1 MSEKQLKLFV
11 NYRQADNADFVQHMR
26 TWFMIR
32 YGRENVFMDF
42 DTIPEFARFEDF
54 IREKVREADAVV
66 AVIGPQWLKLMQDKT
81 AAGKPDYVRIELE
94 EALKHGKV
102 IAPICI
108 KDASVPDETLIPPTL
123 RPIFERNIAQ
133 LRDGSDILER
143 IDRITHSLE
152 TQIAAQGLAR
162 VVIEPTT
169 EADPKADTF
178 IGVYDAFDYF
188 LEAEQSHDWPKALGW
203 IAKIREMGVNVPVDL
218 GQREA
223 RILETLRVEEE
234 KRRRREM
241 ADYLYG
247 FARRMKKRG
256 LPAEEIWD
264 VLVQVWQVEPDYDP
278 DGLGGKMVAQV
289 APPPKIDF
297 SKAVRDVIGGPFEW
311 MDIPGGVVVLEYG
324 EWKDN
329 KWVVKNTQNFTI
341 PDFAIAKYP
350 VTNKQY
356 QAFIA
361 AKDGYN
367 NAKWWD
373 YSEFA
378 QAWRDE
384 HKTPADTT
392 FAGDD
397 LPRTDVC
404 WYDAMAFCHW
414 LAQRTQQKITLPT
427 DQQWQRAAIGD
438 TGWQYPWGNE
448 PPDKD
453 RCNFAQNVGQ
463 TTPVTQYPK
472 GTSPYGVMDM
482 SGNVWEWCLTEW
494 GTDSINTNTNLP
506 RVVRGGSW
514 WYDYSVVLRAAYR
527 SWYYPGRFSFSQGF
541 RLARSL

>member
-11 NYRQADNADFVQHMR
+11 NYRRADNADFVQHMR

-66 AVIGPQWLKLMQDKT
+66 AVIGPQWLKLMQDKA

-108 KDASVPDETLIPPTL
+108 KDASVPDETLIPPSL
-123 RPIFERNIAQ
+123 RPIFDRNIAQ

-169 EADPKADTF
+169 EAAPKADTF

-223 RILETLRVEEE
+223 RILETLRIEEE

-278 DGLGGKMVAQV
+278 DDLGGKLVAQV
-289 APPPKIDF
+289 APQPPKVDF

-311 MDIPGGVVVLEYG
+311 IDILGGVVELEDG
-324 EWKDN
+324 MG
-329 KWVVKNTQNFTI
+329 NFTI

-356 QAFIA
+356 QTFVD
-361 AKDGYN
+361 AKDGYTN
-367 NAKWWD
+367 TKWWD

-378 QAWRDE
+378 QAWRKE
-384 HKTPADTT
+384 HQSPANTA

-404 WYDAMAFCHW
+404 WYDAIAFCRW
-414 LAQRTQQKITLPT
+414 LEQRTQQKILLPT

-453 RCNFAQNVGQ
+453 RCNFARNVGQ

-472 GTSPYGVMDM
+472 GASHFGIMDM
-482 SGNVWEWCLTEW
+482 SGNVWEWCLTEFD
-494 GTDSINTNTNLP
+494 TDSININTNSP

-514 WYDYSVVLRAAYR
+514 RYDDSDFLRAAVRHWFNPDRMNHY
-527 SWYYPGRFSFSQGF
+527 QGF